1 MQKITPHL
9 WFDTQAQD
17 AARLYTS
24 VFENSRI
31 TNTTVLH
38 DTPDGDVD
46 VINIELAGQQF
57 TLLNAGPQFK
67 FTPAVSFLV
76 ACATKDEVDAKWK
89 SLSDGGMALMELDAY
104 PFSERFG
111 WTQDRFGLSWQ
122 VMFMGDYPFHQKIT
136 PTLMFVGDVAGKAE
150 EAMRFYTSVFDDSSI
165 GNIRRHGKGE
175 EPDREGTVKHASFT
189 LAGQEFAAMD
199 SAHEHKFTF
208 NEAISLIVH
217 CDTQAEIDRYW
228 TKLSA
233 VPESEACGWLKDRF
247 GFSWQ
252 IVPRVMDELLRSKDD
267 ALLARVTQAFLP
279 MKKLDIATLQ
289 EAARAA

>member
-9 WFDTQAQD
+9 WFYRQAKD
-17 AARLYTS
+17 AAKLYTS

-46 VINIELAGQQF
+46 VLDIELAGQEL
-57 TLLNAGPQFK
+57 TLLNAGPQFQ

-89 SLSDGGMALMELDAY
+89 SLSDGGTVLMELDAY

-122 VMFMGDYPFHQKIT
+122 LMFMGDYPIGQKIT
-136 PTLMFVGDVAGKAE
+136 PSLMFVGDVAGKAE
-150 EAMRFYTSVFDDSSI
+150 EAMRFYTSIFDDSSI
-165 GNIRRHGKGE
+165 GNIRRYGQGE
-175 EPDREGTVKHASFT
+175 EPDSVGTVKHASFT

-199 SAHEHKFTF
+199 SAREHNFTF

-217 CDTQAEIDRYW
+217 CETQEEIDRYW
-228 TKLSA
+228 AKLSA
-233 VPESEACGWLKDRF
+233 VPESEACGWLKDRY
-247 GFSWQ
+247 GLSWQ
-252 IVPRVMDELLRSKDD
+252 IVPRLMDELLRSKDE

-279 MKKLDIATLQ
+279 MKKLDIAKLQ